1 MCLHIT
7 GDMPENIL
15 LTSADVAHL
24 GRRRE
29 AHILNNMYKNKEKEE
44 LLDIK
49 NVNTRSR
56 VAPLFKTVIPSCE
69 KYKMFSAL
77 YHGAIL
83 WNVLPV
89 NIRNIDSF
97 DSFKAHQKKAMK
109 ENG

>member
-1 MCLHIT
+1 MFYPWLCVSGTFIKHYFCHIISNVVVYR
-7 GDMPENIL
+7 NIF
-15 LTSADVAHL
+15 
-24 GRRRE
+24 
-29 AHILNNMYKNKEKEE
+29 NYMYKNKEKEE
-44 LLDIK
+44 LLDIE

-56 VAPLFKTVIPSCE
+56 GAPLFQTVIPNCE
-69 KYKMFSAL
+69 KYKNSAL

-97 DSFKAHQKKAMK
+97 DSFKAHQNKTMK